1 PGDQRGPDPRRA
13 RDPRGAAHR
22 PQLDRGHPG
31 GRRTGPQRTDG
42 GDARARRRRGRAG
55 GRGPP
60 LRRLLRGDG
69 GRSPRRRS
77 GSRRRGAGDA
87 GGPRRDGHG
96 RPRRGGGPRRDGARC
111 ARVRRRRAL
120 PRRLRRRGRSVMS
133 GPALVIPIKATLGAK
148 QRLSTRLG
156 GEERR
161 LLALAMAGDTLRVA
175 GRAVARSRC
184 VVVAGDAE
192 VARLATRHDMAVV
205 RERGAGQSAA
215 LRAGVAW
222 ALERGHTAVATIA
235 ADCAMLDIDDLLTLM
250 EKAARRGRFLACA
263 PDAEGKGTNAAAVRP
278 LDVDVWRFGPNSLER
293 HRAAAEAERLR
304 FEVLDLPSLRIDCDR
319 PEDLLGVISQP
330 RPTATFHVLR
340 QLGLA
345 GRRAVG

>member
-1 PGDQRGPDPRRA
+1 MPA
-13 RDPRGAAHR
+13 
-22 PQLDRGHPG
+22 
-31 GRRTGPQRTDG
+31 
-42 GDARARRRRGRAG
+42 
-55 GRGPP
+55 
-60 LRRLLRGDG
+60 
-69 GRSPRRRS
+69 
-77 GSRRRGAGDA
+77 
-87 GGPRRDGHG
+87 
-96 RPRRGGGPRRDGARC
+96 
-111 ARVRRRRAL
+111 V
-120 PRRLRRRGRSVMS
+120 S

-148 QRLSTRLG
+148 QRLSSRLG
-156 GEERR
+156 SEERR

-175 GRAVARSRC
+175 GRAVQRSRC

-192 VARLATRHDMAVV
+192 VARLAARHDMAVV

-222 ALERGHTAVATIA
+222 ALERGHTAVVTIA
-235 ADCAMLDIDDLLTLM
+235 ADCAMLDIDDLHTLM
-250 EKAARRGRFLACA
+250 ERATRRGRFLLCA
-263 PDAEGKGTNAAAVRP
+263 PDAEGKGTNAAALRP
-278 LDVDVWRFGPNSLER
+278 LDVDIWRFGPNSLER

-319 PEDLLGVISQP
+319 PEDLVGVISQP

>member
-1 PGDQRGPDPRRA
+1 
-13 RDPRGAAHR
+13 
-22 PQLDRGHPG
+22 
-31 GRRTGPQRTDG
+31 
-42 GDARARRRRGRAG
+42 
-55 GRGPP
+55 
-60 LRRLLRGDG
+60 
-69 GRSPRRRS
+69 
-77 GSRRRGAGDA
+77 
-87 GGPRRDGHG
+87 
-96 RPRRGGGPRRDGARC
+96 
-111 ARVRRRRAL
+111 
-120 PRRLRRRGRSVMS
+120 MS

-222 ALERGHTAVATIA
+222 ALERG
-235 ADCAMLDIDDLLTLM
+235 AMLDIDDLLTLM

>member
-1 PGDQRGPDPRRA
+1 
-13 RDPRGAAHR
+13 
-22 PQLDRGHPG
+22 
-31 GRRTGPQRTDG
+31 
-42 GDARARRRRGRAG
+42 
-55 GRGPP
+55 
-60 LRRLLRGDG
+60 
-69 GRSPRRRS
+69 
-77 GSRRRGAGDA
+77 
-87 GGPRRDGHG
+87 
-96 RPRRGGGPRRDGARC
+96 
-111 ARVRRRRAL
+111 
-120 PRRLRRRGRSVMS
+120 M
-133 GPALVIPIKATLGAK
+133 
-148 QRLSTRLG
+148 
-156 GEERR
+156 
-161 LLALAMAGDTLRVA
+161 
-175 GRAVARSRC
+175 
-184 VVVAGDAE
+184 VAGDAE

-304 FEVLDLPSLRIDCDR
+304 FEVLESPSLRIDCDR